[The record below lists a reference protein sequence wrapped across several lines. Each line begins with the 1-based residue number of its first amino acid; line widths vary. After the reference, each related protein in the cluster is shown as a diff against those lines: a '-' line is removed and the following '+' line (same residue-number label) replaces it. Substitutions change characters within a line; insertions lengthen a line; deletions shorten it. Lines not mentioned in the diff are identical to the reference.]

1 MDRKSIV
8 ILVFSIIGLIAW
20 FPLVN
25 KYYPPQ
31 EQSRNVAENQD
42 GAVMTD
48 PGNTAQAEETILQ
61 SSETA
66 PAVTRTP
73 AVAISTPQEPA
84 AVPQDESLLI
94 WENDT
99 LAYEFTSAGGGIKT
113 VILKQYQETTKC
125 NNEESEEAAETDHVR
140 LNVNVP
146 TPALNLFFGK
156 LDNGFLPYTLR
167 QEGDEILA
175 EYLGPDGIR
184 VLKTFQPG
192 TNYVIEAKITIE
204 NTSYEPKVIP
214 EHYLVTGTA
223 TPTKPTDTGMYMGM
237 RYNNGEGVEEIK
249 ESWFANRTLGC
260 FPGTPRTVYPS
271 EPGMVRWTAVEN
283 QFFAMLA
290 IPEEP
295 APGLVTQQINLAPP
309 TKEILKAFPKA
320 NMAPKGYQNSLSY
333 PAQELEPGDTI
344 ERSFK
349 FFTGPKEYQTLTKLS
364 QRTGEEVDSVMGFD
378 GFLVSSRK
386 RCCVR

>member
-42 GAVMTD
+42 GAVITD
-48 PGNTAQAEETILQ
+48 PGNTPQAGETVFQ

-94 WENDT
+94 WENDN

-113 VILKQYQETTKC
+113 VILKKYQETTKC

-237 RYNNGEGVEEIK
+237 RYHNGEGVEEIK
-249 ESWFANRTLGC
+249 
-260 FPGTPRTVYPS
+260 
-271 EPGMVRWTAVEN
+271 
-283 QFFAMLA
+283 
-290 IPEEP
+290 
-295 APGLVTQQINLAPP
+295 
-309 TKEILKAFPKA
+309 
-320 NMAPKGYQNSLSY
+320 
-333 PAQELEPGDTI
+333 
-344 ERSFK
+344 
-349 FFTGPKEYQTLTKLS
+349 
-364 QRTGEEVDSVMGFD
+364 
-378 GFLVSSRK
+378 
-386 RCCVR
+386 